1 MLTLKPATPQQH
13 SNPSKV
19 YTTIFNLPNCLS
31 MGRLLLIPL
40 LYFVFSCSESTQA
53 IKFYSCLIFSLAM
66 FTDFLDGYIAR
77 KMGQIT
83 FLGKVLDP
91 MADKLMVTSALLLL
105 MGQGLVAVWLVIIL
119 IGRELVINTL
129 RSIAMEQGMH
139 ISSSG
144 LGKSKT
150 MVQSFAIALL
160 LLGELTL
167 LKTYN
172 LNASDFGLALLYI
185 ATALSLLSAGEYF
198 YLFAKNLKNTAA

>member
-1 MLTLKPATPQQH
+1 
-13 SNPSKV
+13 
-19 YTTIFNLPNCLS
+19 

-40 LYFVFSCSESTQA
+40 LYFVFSCSEPTKA

-91 MADKLMVTSALLLL
+91 MADKLMVTTALLLL
-105 MGQGLVAVWLVIIL
+105 IGQNLVAVWLVIIL
-119 IGRELVINTL
+119 IGRELIINTL

-150 MVQSFAIALL
+150 MLQSFAIAFLF
-160 LLGELTL
+160 LGELTL
-167 LKTYN
+167 LKTYR
-172 LNASDFGLALLYI
+172 LNASDLGLALLYI
-185 ATALSLLSAGEYF
+185 ATALSILSAGEYF
-198 YLFAKNLKNTAA
+198 YLFAKNIKNTAA

>member
-1 MLTLKPATPQQH
+1 MPQQH
-13 SNPSKV
+13 YNPSKV
-19 YTTIFNLPNCLS
+19 HRTIFNLPNCLS

-40 LYFVFSCSESTQA
+40 LYFIFSCYESAEA

-77 KMGQIT
+77 KTGQIT
-83 FLGKVLDP
+83 FFGKVLDP

-105 MGQGLVAVWLVIIL
+105 MGQNMVAVWLVIIL
-119 IGRELVINTL
+119 IGRELVINAL

-150 MVQSFAIALL
+150 MVQSFAIAFL

-167 LKTYN
+167 LKKYN
-172 LNASDFGLALLYI
+172 ISASDLGLGLLYI
-185 ATALSLLSAGEYF
+185 ATALSILSAGEYF
-198 YLFAKNLKNTAA
+198 YLFAKNIKNTAA

>member
-1 MLTLKPATPQQH
+1 MKPATPQQTY
-13 SNPSKV
+13 SLSKTHNKV
-19 YTTIFNLPNCLS
+19 LTLPNCLS

-40 LYFVFSCSESTQA
+40 LYFVFSYLETHQS

-77 KMGQIT
+77 KTGQIT

-105 MGQGLVAVWLVIIL
+105 MGQDLVMVWLVIVL
-119 IGRELVINTL
+119 IGRELIINTL
-129 RSIAMEQGMH
+129 RSIAMQRGVQ
-139 ISSSG
+139 ILSSG

-160 LLGELTL
+160 LLGKVIL
-167 LKTYN
+167 LKQYN
-172 LNASDFGLALLYI
+172 ILASELGLVLLYI
-185 ATALSLLSAGEYF
+185 ATGLSVFSAGEYF
-198 YLFAKNLKNTAA
+198 YLFVKNTKNTAT